1 MWVFCAC
8 PAWCCWIRH
17 PHRSFRPRRMTKTYY
32 GWTTLDPRFVSKY
45 QTLCLLFTMR
55 CGGQTGKHLHIA
67 TFLQNIHGVWAH
79 PLALKQ
85 FWQMD
90 GRTWKKKCVCFL
102 SPFGLDRS
110 KLDGYFCTLDAFF
123 RTFGRRPD
131 APQQKRYVWRK
142 KCLCMFALYRQ
153 IFQGKIVALKSYVL
167 DYKNIIHYMNYI
179 N

>member
-45 QTLCLLFTMR
+45 QTFACFLQWDA
-55 CGGQTGKHLHIA
+55 GANGQT
-67 TFLQNIHGVWAH
+67 FAH
-79 PLALKQ
+79 CDISAEYTRGLSTSTRPETVLT
-85 FWQMD
+85 D
-90 GRTWKKKCVCFL
+90 GRTDVKKKCVCFL

-167 DYKNIIHYMNYI
+167 DYIINIIHYMNYI